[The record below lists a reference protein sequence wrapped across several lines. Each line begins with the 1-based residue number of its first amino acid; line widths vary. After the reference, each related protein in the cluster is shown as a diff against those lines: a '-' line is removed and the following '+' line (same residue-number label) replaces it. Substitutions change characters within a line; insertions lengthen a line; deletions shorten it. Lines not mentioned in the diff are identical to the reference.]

1 MKKTAKILLIPLT
14 VLLLVAMAGCTPA
27 PAEPTPA
34 PAPAPT
40 TIPTPTPSPA
50 PQPSPAP
57 ATEQGTIEIRVTDPP
72 PPGVSSANVT
82 LTKLEVHQV
91 SDNGSGWITII
102 EDEVTFDLFEIID
115 QAMTLGSE
123 NVTPGKYTQIRAEV
137 TGVEGLTKAGEPYK
151 ATVPSGKLKFVRPF
165 NVEAGKTTVLTL
177 DFDGDKSLIMTG
189 KGKFLFK
196 PVVKLLIEE
205 KGEKVKEQEQEQEQ
219 EGEEEGEFEGTIKAI
234 TDNTTWTMTID
245 GEDWTVDVS
254 EAEIEGEPA
263 VGLEAEVEGI
273 VVDDTIVASEVEIKE
288 AEEELEFE
296 GTIKAITD
304 NTTWTMTIDGEDWTV
319 DVSEAEIEGEPAV
332 GLEAEVEGIVVDDT
346 IVASEVEI
354 KEAEEEEEEEEE

>member
-1 MKKTAKILLIPLT
+1 MKKTAKLLLIPLT

-27 PAEPTPA
+27 PAEPIPA

-40 TIPTPTPSPA
+40 PTPTPA
-50 PQPSPAP
+50 LAV
-57 ATEQGTIEIRVTDPP
+57 EKGTIEIRVTDPP

-115 QAMTLGSE
+115 QVMVLGSE

-151 ATVPSGKLKFVRPF
+151 ATIPSGKLKFVRPF
-165 NVEAGKTTVLTL
+165 NVEAGMTTVLTL

-196 PVVKLLIEE
+196 PVVKLLIEK
-205 KGEKVKEQEQEQEQ
+205 KGEKVKEQE
-219 EGEEEGEFEGTIKAI
+219 
-234 TDNTTWTMTID
+234 
-245 GEDWTVDVS
+245 
-254 EAEIEGEPA
+254 
-263 VGLEAEVEGI
+263 
-273 VVDDTIVASEVEIKE
+273 
-288 AEEELEFE
+288 EEELEFE

-304 NTTWTMTIDGEDWTV
+304 NIT
-319 DVSEAEIEGEPAV
+319 
-332 GLEAEVEGIVVDDT
+332 
-346 IVASEVEI
+346 
-354 KEAEEEEEEEEE
+354 